1 MGIIRGRGND
11 FDTGVFTE
19 HQTKEILKRAGV
31 AIIGNTVHDFTVLC
45 PYHGNRNTPSMT
57 VSKTNGKFHCFN
69 EACGKSGTLVDLIMQ
84 TSQKTFYEAY
94 RMVLDAAPDPVDIEA
109 ELKKMLDPEP
119 DFKLFSQVTLDR
131 LHAELPGSPGQRYM
145 NADRGFTL
153 DTLNY
158 FQVGW
163 SAKQGMV
170 IVPYHTP
177 TGEPM
182 GFIGRA
188 IEGKSFKNSPGLQK
202 SRALFNFHRAKKFGD
217 SVIITEAAFDAM
229 KVHQAGF
236 GNVVALAGSSLSD
249 DQAYLLRRTFN
260 RIIVMVDNDDPK
272 DYTRANCVL
281 CKRSGIKCV
290 GHPPGDA
297 IRRTFARTLPDMDMW
312 YASYSDTEIYPD
324 GLKDAG
330 EMDEDQITKC
340 VQNAMPSYEFALNH
354 SNDRSRLVV

>member
-11 FDTGVFTE
+11 FDTSVFTE
-19 HQTKEILKRAGV
+19 HQTKEILKQSGV
-31 AIIGNTVHDFTVLC
+31 VIIGNTVHDFTVLC
-45 PYHGNRNTPSMT
+45 PFHGNRNTPSMT

-69 EACGKSGTLVDLIMQ
+69 EACGKSGGLVDLIMQ

-94 RMVLDAAPDPVDIEA
+94 RIVLDAAPDPVDIEA

-119 DFKLFSQVTLDR
+119 DFKLFSPRVLDR
-131 LHAELPGSPGQRYM
+131 MQDEFHMSKGEAYM
-145 NADRGFTL
+145 LGRGFTIKTC
-153 DTLNY
+153 DY

-170 IVPYHTP
+170 VVPYHTP
-177 TGEPM
+177 TGDAM

-202 SRALFNFHRAKKFGD
+202 SRALFNFHRAKTFGD

-249 DQAYLLRRTFN
+249 QQIRLIRRTFN
-260 RIIVMVDNDDPK
+260 RVINMVDNDDPK
-272 DYTRANCVL
+272 DYIRHNCVI
-281 CKRSGIKCV
+281 CKRNGVACV

-297 IRRTFARTLPDMDMW
+297 IRRTFANSLSDMDMW

-330 EMDEDQITKC
+330 EMDEDQIAKC
-340 VQNAMPSYEFALNH
+340 IQNAMPSYEFALNH
-354 SNDRSRLVV
+354 SGDRSRLVV